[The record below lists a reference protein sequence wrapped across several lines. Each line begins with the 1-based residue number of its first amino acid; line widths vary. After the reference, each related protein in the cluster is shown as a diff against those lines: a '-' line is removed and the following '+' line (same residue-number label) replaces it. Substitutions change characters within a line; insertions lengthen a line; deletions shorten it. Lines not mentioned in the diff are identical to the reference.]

1 MGKQTQIYDNDHVYA
16 HLGNLLSGRALR
28 GANAADEP
36 RQAAAKMIARIR
48 TILEDA
54 CVVDRVKC
62 QGSDREM

>member
-48 TILEDA
+48 TI
-54 CVVDRVKC
+54 
-62 QGSDREM
+62 